1 MRNHSATHLLHKAL
15 RIVLGEHVQQK
26 GSQVDADKTRF
37 DFSHDAAISDEQ
49 ILRIEQWVNEQ
60 VLLNTPTVARVLP
73 IDEARKTGAMML
85 FGEKYGDEVRVLD
98 IGASREL
105 CGGTHV
111 ARTGDIGSLRVTG
124 QGAVAAGVRRIEATT
139 GLGALALG
147 QRQGGELAE
156 LAALLKT
163 PQEELP
169 RRAAQLLEQL
179 RAQDKELATLKAR
192 EAATRGLAL
201 ADAAR
206 QLGGVR
212 VLAARLD
219 GADAAALR
227 SVVDQLK
234 ARLKSAVVLLA
245 SVDGDK
251 VQLAAGVTA
260 DLVGRLKAGDLV
272 NQAAKEVGGKGGG
285 RPDFAMAGGTR
296 PEGVDAA
303 LRAAEAWCEQRLA
316 AAGA

>member
-1 MRNHSATHLLHKAL
+1 L
-15 RIVLGEHVQQK
+15 
-26 GSQVDADKTRF
+26 
-37 DFSHDAAISDEQ
+37 
-49 ILRIEQWVNEQ
+49 
-60 VLLNTPTVARVLP
+60 ARVLP

-98 IGASREL
+98 IGESREL

-111 ARTGDIGSLRVTG
+111 ARTGDIGSLRVIG

-139 GLGALALG
+139 GLGALALA

-156 LAALLKT
+156 LAALLKA

-179 RAQDKELATLKAR
+179 RAQDKELAALKSRVAAAR
-192 EAATRGLAL
+192 GVEL
-201 ADAAR
+201 ADGA
-206 QLGGVR
+206 LDIGGVR

-219 GADAAALR
+219 GADAATLR
-227 SVVDQLK
+227 AVVDQIK

-245 SVDGDK
+245 AVDADK

-260 DLVGRLKAGDLV
+260 DLTARVKAGELV
-272 NQAAKEVGGKGGG
+272 NLAAAEVGGKGGG

-296 PEGVDAA
+296 PQGVDAA
-303 LRAAEAWCEQRLA
+303 LNAGLRWCEQRLQA
-316 AAGA
+316 ARA